1 MSKSTGISLK
11 SRAVSYLSRREHSK
25 VELRQKLKPHA
36 QDLNE
41 IEDLLYFLE
50 QGNWQSDERFA
61 HSLANRRM
69 PRYGW
74 LKLQHELQQHEIN
87 ETVINN
93 LKEKFQS
100 NEFDR
105 AMSVWQKKF
114 NEAPQDQKQYAKQY
128 RFMMGRGF
136 SSNVVHA
143 VINSDKTVN

>member
-1 MSKSTGISLK
+1 MSNSTGISLK

-25 VELRQKLKPHA
+25 VELRQKLQAHA
-36 QDLNE
+36 QDANE
-41 IEDLLYFLE
+41 IEELLYDLE

-74 LKLQHELQQHEIN
+74 LKLQHELQQHQIS
-87 ETVINN
+87 ETVIND
-93 LKEKFQS
+93 LKQIFQS

-105 AMSVWQKKF
+105 ALLVWQKKF
-114 NEAPQDQKQYAKQY
+114 NEKPQDQKQYAKQY

-136 SSNVVHA
+136 ASNIVHA
-143 VINSDKTVN
+143 VINSDQNS